1 MENKKS
7 TKSDL
12 AGGYELL
19 HYYYYYYYWEEFN
32 LMTLMVEIRV
42 NYFCFRIFS

>member
-19 HYYYYYYYWEEFN
+19 HYYYYYYWKEFN
-32 LMTLMVEIRV
+32 YSI
-42 NYFCFRIFS
+42 Y

>member
-12 AGGYELL
+12 AGGYDLL
-19 HYYYYYYYWEEFN
+19 HYYYYYYWKEFN
-32 LMTLMVEIRV
+32 YSI
-42 NYFCFRIFS
+42 Y